1 MLPMP
6 TVSIKKAKHVITKY
20 FETPW
25 TEHAF
30 LEPECAVAYV
40 DDDDDVVII
49 STDQSAYCTYNE
61 CSLMLGTDKVKV
73 QNALVGG
80 GFGGK
85 EDMTV
90 QHHAALLAYTTR
102 RPVKV
107 RLTRAESLLVHPKRH
122 HFETDFTMGCD
133 ENGKIMGVC
142 ATVVTDTGAFASLGG
157 PALFADLV

>member
-1 MLPMP
+1 M
-6 TVSIKKAKHVITKY
+6 ITKY

-73 QNALVGG
+73 QNALVA
-80 GFGGK
+80 
-85 EDMTV
+85 
-90 QHHAALLAYTTR
+90 AALAAR
-102 RPVKV
+102 R
-107 RLTRAESLLVHPKRH
+107 
-122 HFETDFTMGCD
+122 
-133 ENGKIMGVC
+133 I
-142 ATVVTDTGAFASLGG
+142 
-157 PALFADLV
+157 